1 MNIAQRKWG
10 NKLMVKMV
18 VDTNVLISAILFGGN
33 PEKVL
38 NMAEENRI
46 EMLISLQILEE
57 FTNVL
62 QDKFSFSQDMAE
74 LAASK
79 IKEISTL
86 VIPTQRLSVIKEK
99 DADNRVLECAVEGE
113 TQYIVTGDTKHLQPL
128 KEYKGIRIL
137 SPAQFLETFLNN

>member
-1 MNIAQRKWG
+1 
-10 NKLMVKMV
+10 MVKMV

-38 NMAEENRI
+38 SMAEEKRI
-46 EMLISLQILEE
+46 EMLISSEILEE

-62 QDKFSFSQDMAE
+62 KDKFSFSQDMAE
-74 LAASK
+74 LVASG

-86 VIPTQRLSVIKEK
+86 VIPTQRLKVIKEK
-99 DADNRVLECAVEGE
+99 DADNRVLECAVEGKA
-113 TQYIVTGDTKHLQPL
+113 QYIVTGDTRHLQPL

-137 SPAQFLETFLNN
+137 SPVQFLEMFLNN